1 MPKPEDTLPTL
12 FRSLGPDD
20 ANFQATM
27 DASAQ
32 EAEQRWPLFRAVA
45 PKKSELTPALSPQE
59 RMHWSSPERPSV
71 GECRPALSLP
81 GLSDKLAISLGKLS
95 AQTSAEVA
103 RLTTQR
109 SPEEQPSEA
118 QHSAQT
124 SSQKSPAD
132 YRSSLFP
139 RPQAVDQKVEVK
151 ADILGLFNK
160 IAAKPVVSK
169 PDLPR
174 AARSDDSLANI
185 FNRLE
190 PKETVVSKPAERRS
204 SFLDR
209 LGKR

>member
-1 MPKPEDTLPTL
+1 MPKPGDTLPTL

-27 DASAQ
+27 DAAAQ
-32 EAEQRWPLFRAVA
+32 EAEQRWPLFRAVS
-45 PKKSELTPALSPQE
+45 PKKPELTPTLSAQE
-59 RMHWSSPERPSV
+59 RMHWSSLEKPSV
-71 GECRPALSLP
+71 GESRPALSLP
-81 GLSDKLAISLGKLS
+81 GLSDKLAMSLGKLS

-103 RLTTQR
+103 RLTSQR
-109 SPEEQPSEA
+109 SPEKQSSEP
-118 QHSAQT
+118 QHSTQT
-124 SSQKSPAD
+124 PSQKAPAD
-132 YRSSLFP
+132 CRSSLFP
-139 RPQAVDQKVEVK
+139 RQQAVDQKVEVK

-169 PDLPR
+169 PDLPG

-185 FNRLE
+185 FSRLE

-209 LGKR
+209 LGRR